1 MIWGYTTLDTKCLIK
16 NRNINMS
23 AIYSML
29 NIVCKQ
35 ETWFNLRYTYPALSR
50 TTIAMFTVYPY
61 CIRACHCIPGQSQTS
76 HVCLSPNNPI
86 IYIYIIYMYI
96 IYYIYYIIYIYI
108 YITYII
114 YIYIYILYTYTWVI
128 SPFGVAQLSPQKN
141 GKDFRLVVCPKYETL
156 GTIILGFFSISPW
169 NPSWNPSWNP

>member
-86 IYIYIIYMYI
+86 IYIYNIYICILYYIYIILYTYI
-96 IYYIYYIIYIYI
+96 YIYYIYNIYIYI
-108 YITYII
+108 IHIHMSYIPIWCCTI
-114 YIYIYILYTYTWVI
+114 V
-128 SPFGVAQLSPQKN
+128 P
-141 GKDFRLVVCPKYETL
+141 PKK
-156 GTIILGFFSISPW
+156 W
-169 NPSWNPSWNP
+169 